1 MVGDA
6 YWMHRALELARR
18 GQGRTSP
25 NPLVGAV
32 VVREGQEV
40 GCGYHAAA
48 GGPHAEAVALAM
60 AGPLARGATLYVNLE
75 PCDHHGRTPP
85 CTEAILAAGIT
96 RVVVAHEDPDPRVR
110 GRGIARLQ
118 AAGVEVVVGVLEQE
132 AERLNA
138 AYLKHRTTGLPL
150 VTVKW
155 AMSLDGRI
163 ATRMGSS
170 RWITGP
176 QAREEAH
183 RLRDTHDAVLVGIG
197 TVLRDDP
204 ALTCRIPG
212 GRDPLRVVV
221 DSRLR
226 TPPDARMLREGS
238 SPVVVAT
245 THRARPED
253 VDRLRQAGAEVW
265 VCGEE
270 DGRVSLPD
278 LFRRL
283 AQRGVLS
290 VLVEGGSTLHAAV
303 LEAGLA
309 DRIVAFIA
317 PVLIG
322 GHEAPGPVGGKGIA
336 EIAEALRLAHFTVR
350 SVGPDL
356 CVEGEVS
363 GALPVRREVVAASK
377 VP

>member
-1 MVGDA
+1 MR
-6 YWMHRALELARR
+6 RALELARL

-32 VVREGQEV
+32 VVRDGQEV

-48 GGPHAEAVALAM
+48 GSLHAEAVALAA
-60 AGPLARGATLYVNLE
+60 AGPLARGATLYVSLE

-85 CTEAILAAGIT
+85 CTDAVLAAGIA

-110 GRGIARLQ
+110 GRGIARLR
-118 AAGVEVVVGVLEQE
+118 AAGVEVQVGVLEEE
-132 AERLNA
+132 ARRLNA

-155 AMSLDGRI
+155 AMSVDGRI
-163 ATRMGSS
+163 ATRTGSS

-226 TPPDARMLREGS
+226 TPPDARLLREGS

-245 THRARPED
+245 TPQAPR
-253 VDRLRQAGAEVW
+253 DRVQRLQRAGAEVW
-265 VCGEE
+265 VCAE
-270 DGRVSLPD
+270 DRGRVSLPD
-278 LFRRL
+278 LFGRL

-290 VLVEGGSTLHAAV
+290 VLVEGGSGVHAAV

-309 DRIVAFIA
+309 DRLVAFLA
-317 PVLIG
+317 PLVVG
-322 GHEAPGPVGGKGIA
+322 GRQAPGPVGGDGVADISQ
-336 EIAEALRLAHFTVR
+336 ALRVGDLTVR
-350 SVGPDL
+350 PLGQDL
-356 CVEGEVS
+356 CVEAEVR
-363 GALPVRREVVAASK
+363 GALPVRPQAAEAGR
-377 VP
+377 VR